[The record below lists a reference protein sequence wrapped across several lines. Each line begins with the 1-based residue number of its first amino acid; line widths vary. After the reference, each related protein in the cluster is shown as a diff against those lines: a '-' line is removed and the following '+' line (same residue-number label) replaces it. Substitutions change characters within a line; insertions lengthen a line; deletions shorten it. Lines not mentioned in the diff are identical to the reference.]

1 MTSMMKQL
9 CATVSALLLACSAP
23 MLRADEILDWNATIR
38 EVIQANVSHANP
50 GWSTRAM
57 AMTNGAMYDVLMG
70 FDRTHQP
77 FKHSALAPAG
87 ASQAAAVAQAAYQTL
102 MFAYPGQQPQLDLA
116 IAAKLG
122 AIPDG
127 PAKTAGIAYGNQTA
141 QTYIDWRTGDNADVV
156 VPYTP
161 GTDPG
166 EWRPDP
172 LHPGQSAWGP
182 AWGTLKPFIVSS
194 DQFPMDPPPALDS
207 AEYAAAF
214 NQVKELGAL
223 NSATRT
229 ADQTDIAI
237 FWAYDRQAMGPPPV
251 LFDRNLQ
258 DVAMTMGN
266 TEPENA
272 RLFAMASVAM
282 ADAATAAWDAKF
294 EDNYW
299 RPITAIRE
307 GDTDGNAATEA
318 AVDWKPLGAPGNN
331 SNDWSDDFT
340 PPFPAWPSGHA
351 TMGGA
356 LFEVLRDFYGTDNVN
371 YVLNSA
377 ETMPS
382 GLNTRSFTSFTQA
395 EWENGMSRIYMGV
408 HWLFDAEDG
417 IKLGNDIADWVGAN
431 AFQAVPE
438 PAAVGLLTTVL
449 VAATLSR
456 RRR

>member
-1 MTSMMKQL
+1 MLFLASS
-9 CATVSALLLACSAP
+9 ATLS
-23 MLRADEILDWNATIR
+23 RADAILDWNATIR
-38 EVIQANVSHANP
+38 QVIQANADHANP

-57 AMTNGAMYDVLMG
+57 AITNGAMYDVLMG

-87 ASQAAAVAQAAYQTL
+87 ASQQAAVAQAAYQSL
-102 MFAYPGQQPQLDLA
+102 MFSYPGQQPILDAA
-116 IAAKLG
+116 IATALG

-127 PAKTAGIAYGNQTA
+127 PAKTAGIAYGNQAA

-156 VPYTP
+156 LPYTP

-172 LHPGQSAWGP
+172 LHPNQSAWGP
-182 AWGTLKPFIVSS
+182 AWGTLKPYIVNSS

-229 ADQTDIAI
+229 ADQTDMAI

-251 LFDRNLQ
+251 LLDRNLA
-258 DVAMTMGN
+258 DIAMTTGN
-266 TEPENA
+266 TEAENA

-307 GDTDGNAATEA
+307 AATDGNAATEA
-318 AVDWKPLGAPGNN
+318 AVDWKPLGAPGVDP
-331 SNDWSDDFT
+331 NDWSDDFT

-371 YVLNSA
+371 YVLHSA
-377 ETMPS
+377 EEMPS
-382 GLNTRSFTSFTQA
+382 GLETRSFTSFTQA
-395 EWENGMSRIYMGV
+395 EWENGMSRVYMGV
-408 HWLFDAEDG
+408 HWIFDAEDG
-417 IKLGNDIADWVGAN
+417 IKLGNDIADWVVGN
-431 AFQAVPE
+431 AFQSIPE
-438 PAAVGLLTTVL
+438 PTAVGLL
-449 VAATLSR
+449 ATALIAVTFSR

>member
-1 MTSMMKQL
+1 MMKQL
-9 CATVSALLLACSAP
+9 CATVSAVLLTSSASS
-23 MLRADEILDWNATIR
+23 LRADEILDWNATIR
-38 EVIQANVSHANP
+38 QVIQANADHANP

-77 FKHSALAPAG
+77 FKHAALAPSG
-87 ASQAAAVAQAAYQTL
+87 AIEAAAVAQAAYKTL
-102 MFAYPGQQPQLDLA
+102 LYAYPDQKLVLDAAL
-116 IAAKLG
+116 AAKLD
-122 AIPDG
+122 AIPDSL
-127 PAKTAGIAYGNQTA
+127 KKVAGVLYGDQTA
-141 QTYIDWRTGDNADVV
+141 QTYIDWRTGDNADAV

-172 LHPGQSAWGP
+172 LHPDQSAWGP
-182 AWGTLKPFIVSS
+182 AWGTLKPFIVNSS

-207 AEYAAAF
+207 QEYADAF

-258 DVAMTMGN
+258 DIALAMGN
-266 TEPENA
+266 TERENA

-299 RPITAIRE
+299 RPVTAIRAGSADGNDATE
-307 GDTDGNAATEA
+307 GDP
-318 AVDWKPLGAPGNN
+318 DWKPLGAPGNDP
-331 SNDWSDDFT
+331 NDWSDDFT

-356 LFEVLRDFYGTDNVN
+356 LYEVLRDFYGTDDVN
-371 YVLNSA
+371 FVLNSA
-377 ETMPS
+377 ESMPS
-382 GLNTRSFTSFTQA
+382 GNKTRSFASFSQA
-395 EWENGMSRIYMGV
+395 ELENGMSRVYMGV
-408 HWLFDAEDG
+408 HWIFDAEDG
-417 IKLGNDIADWVGAN
+417 IQLGNEIADWVGAN

-438 PAAVGLLTTVL
+438 PAPAGLLTIAL
-449 VAATLSR
+449 VASTLSR
-456 RRR
+456 RREER

>member
-1 MTSMMKQL
+1 MMKQL
-9 CATVSALLLACSAP
+9 CATVSALLLTSSAS
-23 MLRADEILDWNATIR
+23 MLRADEILDWNVTIR
-38 EVIQANVSHANP
+38 QVIQANADHANP

-57 AMTNGAMYDVLMG
+57 ALTNGAMYDVLMG

-77 FKHSALAPAG
+77 FKHSALAPSG

-102 MFAYPGQQPQLDLA
+102 MFSYPGEQPLLDA
-116 IAAKLG
+116 MIAAKLN

-127 PAKTAGIAYGNQTA
+127 AAKTAGIAYGNQAA
-141 QTYIDWRTGDNADVV
+141 QTYINWRTGDNADVV

-182 AWGTLKPFIVSS
+182 AWGTLKPFIVNSS
-194 DQFPMDPPPALDS
+194 DQFPMDPPPALNS

-331 SNDWSDDFT
+331 PNDWSDDFT

-377 ETMPS
+377 EAMPS

-408 HWLFDAEDG
+408 HWIFDAEDG
-417 IKLGNDIADWVGAN
+417 ITLGNDIADWVSAN
-431 AFQAVPE
+431 AFQAIPE
-438 PAAVGLLTTVL
+438 PTAAGLLTTAL
-449 VAATLSR
+449 IATTLSR
-456 RRR
+456 RRRP

>member
-1 MTSMMKQL
+1 MMKQL
-9 CATVSALLLACSAP
+9 WAVVSALLLISWGSQ
-23 MLRADEILDWNATIR
+23 LRADAILDWNATIR
-38 EVIQANVSHANP
+38 QVIQANATHANP

-57 AMTNGAMYDVLMG
+57 AITNGAMYDVLMG

-77 FKHSALAPAG
+77 FKHTALAPAG
-87 ASQAAAVAQAAYQTL
+87 ASQQAAVAQAAYQSL
-102 MFAYPGQQPQLDLA
+102 MFSYPGQQPILDAA
-116 IAAKLG
+116 IAAALG

-127 PAKTAGIAYGNQTA
+127 AAKTAGIAYGNQAA
-141 QTYIDWRTGDNADVV
+141 QTYIDWRTGDNADVA

-172 LHPGQSAWGP
+172 LHPNQSAWGP
-182 AWGTLKPFIVSS
+182 AWGTLKPFIVNSS
-194 DQFPMDPPPALDS
+194 DQFPMNPPPALDS

-251 LFDRNLQ
+251 LFDRNLV
-258 DVAMTMGN
+258 DIAITTGN
-266 TEPENA
+266 TERDNA

-307 GDTDGNAATEA
+307 AATDGNAATEA
-318 AVDWKPLGAPGNN
+318 AVDWKPLGAPGND

-356 LFEVLRDFYGTDNVN
+356 LFEVLRDFYGTDNLN
-371 YVLNSA
+371 YVLHSA
-377 ETMPS
+377 EDMPS
-382 GLNTRSFTSFTQA
+382 GLETRSFTSFTQA

-408 HWLFDAEDG
+408 HWIFDAEDG
-417 IKLGNDIADWVGAN
+417 IKLGNDIADWVSAN
-431 AFQAVPE
+431 AFQAIPE
-438 PAAVGLLTTVL
+438 PTAAGLLATSL
-449 VAATLSR
+449 LAATFSR
-456 RRR
+456 RRWQ

>member
-1 MTSMMKQL
+1 MMKQL
-9 CATVSALLLACSAP
+9 CAAVAALLLTSSAS
-23 MLRADEILDWNATIR
+23 LRADEILDWNATIR
-38 EVIQANVSHANP
+38 QVIQANATQANP

-77 FKHSALAPAG
+77 FKHTALAPSG
-87 ASQAAAVAQAAYQTL
+87 AIQTAAVAQAAYKTL
-102 MFAYPGQQPQLDLA
+102 LYSYPDQKSMLDAAL
-116 IAAKLG
+116 AAKLD
-122 AIPDG
+122 AIPDSLKKV
-127 PAKTAGIAYGNQTA
+127 AATLYGDQAA
-141 QTYIDWRTGDNADVV
+141 QTYIDWRTGDNADVI

-182 AWGTLKPFIVSS
+182 AWGTLKPFIVNSS
-194 DQFPMDPPPALDS
+194 DQFPMDPPPTLDS
-207 AEYAAAF
+207 QEYATAF
-214 NQVKELGAL
+214 NQVKELGVL

-251 LFDRNLQ
+251 LFDRNLV
-258 DVAMTMGN
+258 DVAITTGN
-266 TEPENA
+266 TERDNA

-307 GDTDGNAATEA
+307 ADTDGNAGTEA
-318 AVDWKPLGAPGNN
+318 APDWKPLGAPGADP
-331 SNDWSDDFT
+331 NDWADDFT

-371 YVLNSA
+371 YVLHSA
-377 ETMPS
+377 EDMPS
-382 GLNTRSFTSFTQA
+382 GLTTRSFTSFTQA

-417 IKLGNDIADWVGAN
+417 IQLGNDIADWVGAN

-438 PAAVGLLTTVL
+438 PAAAGLLTIAL
-449 VAATLSR
+449 AATTFSR
-456 RRR
+456 RRQQ

>member
-1 MTSMMKQL
+1 MMRQL
-9 CATVSALLLACSAP
+9 SSTIAAFACILAAAATH
-23 MLRADEILDWNATIR
+23 ADEILDWNATIR
-38 EVIQANVSHANP
+38 AVVQQNASHANP

-57 AMTNGAMYDVLMG
+57 AITNSAMYDVLMG
-70 FDRTHQP
+70 FERTHQP
-77 FKHSALAPAG
+77 FKHTTLAPAE
-87 ASQAAAVAQAAYQTL
+87 ASQQAAVAQAAYQTL
-102 MFAYPGQQPQLDLA
+102 MFSYPGEQPLLDAA
-116 IAAKLG
+116 IAAKLN

-141 QTYIDWRTGDNADVV
+141 QTYIDWRTGDNADAV

-161 GTDPG
+161 GTNPG

-172 LHPGQSAWGP
+172 LHPNQSAWGP
-182 AWGTLKPFIVSS
+182 AWGTLKPFIVNSS

-207 AEYAAAF
+207 QEYADAF

-258 DVAMTMGN
+258 DIALAMGN
-266 TEPENA
+266 TERENA

-299 RPITAIRE
+299 RPVTAIRAGSADGNDATE
-307 GDTDGNAATEA
+307 GDP
-318 AVDWKPLGAPGNN
+318 DWKPLGAPGNDP
-331 SNDWSDDFT
+331 NDWSDDFT

-356 LFEVLRDFYGTDNVN
+356 LYEVLRDFYGTDDVN
-371 YVLNSA
+371 FVLNSA
-377 ETMPS
+377 ESMPS
-382 GLNTRSFTSFTQA
+382 GNTTRSFTSFSQA
-395 EWENGMSRIYMGV
+395 ESENGMSRVYMGV
-408 HWLFDAEDG
+408 HWIFDAEDG
-417 IKLGNDIADWVGAN
+417 IQLGNDIADWVGAN

-438 PAAVGLLTTVL
+438 PAAAGLLTIAL

-456 RRR
+456 RRRAQ

>member
-1 MTSMMKQL
+1 MMKQL
-9 CATVSALLLACSAP
+9 CVTALMLFLATSATLS
-23 MLRADEILDWNATIR
+23 RADAILDWNATIR
-38 EVIQANVSHANP
+38 QVIQANADHANP

-57 AMTNGAMYDVLMG
+57 AITNGAMYDVLMG

-77 FKHSALAPAG
+77 FKHTALAPAG
-87 ASQAAAVAQAAYQTL
+87 ASQQAAVAQAAYQSL
-102 MFAYPGQQPQLDLA
+102 MFSYPGQQPILDAA
-116 IAAKLG
+116 ISTALG

-127 PAKTAGIAYGNQTA
+127 PAKTAGIAYGNQAA
-141 QTYIDWRTGDNADVV
+141 QTYIDWRTGDNADVN

-172 LHPGQSAWGP
+172 LHPNQSAWGP
-182 AWGTLKPFIVSS
+182 AWGTLKPFIVNSS

-207 AEYAAAF
+207 DEYAAAF

-251 LFDRNLQ
+251 LFDRNLA
-258 DVAMTMGN
+258 DIAMTRGN
-266 TEPENA
+266 TESENA

-307 GDTDGNAATEA
+307 AAADGNAATEA
-318 AVDWKPLGAPGNN
+318 AVDWKPLGAPGND

-371 YVLNSA
+371 YVLHSA
-377 ETMPS
+377 EEMPS
-382 GLNTRSFTSFTQA
+382 GLETRSFTSFTQA

-408 HWLFDAEDG
+408 HWIFDAEDG
-417 IKLGNDIADWVGAN
+417 IKLGNDIADWVSAN
-431 AFQAVPE
+431 AFQAIPE
-438 PAAVGLLTTVL
+438 PTAAGLLATGMI
-449 VAATLSR
+449 AATLSR
-456 RRR
+456 RRRQ

>member
-1 MTSMMKQL
+1 MMKQL
-9 CATVSALLLACSAP
+9 CAAVSALLLASSASQ
-23 MLRADEILDWNATIR
+23 LRADAILDWNATIR
-38 EVIQANVSHANP
+38 QVIQTNATHANP

-57 AMTNGAMYDVLMG
+57 AITNGAMYDVLMG

-77 FKHSALAPAG
+77 FKHTALAPAG
-87 ASQAAAVAQAAYQTL
+87 ASQQAAVAQAAYQSL
-102 MFAYPGQQPQLDLA
+102 MFSYPGQQPILDAA
-116 IAAKLG
+116 IATALG

-127 PAKTAGIAYGNQTA
+127 PAKTAGIAYGNQAA
-141 QTYIDWRTGDNADVV
+141 QTYIDWRTGDNADVT

-172 LHPGQSAWGP
+172 LHPNQSAWGP
-182 AWGTLKPFIVSS
+182 AWGTLKPFIVNSS

-251 LFDRNLQ
+251 LFDRNLV
-258 DVAMTMGN
+258 DIAITTGN
-266 TEPENA
+266 TERDNA

-307 GDTDGNAATEA
+307 AATDGNATTEA
-318 AVDWKPLGAPGNN
+318 AVDWKPLGAPGADP
-331 SNDWSDDFT
+331 NDWSDDFT

-356 LFEVLRDFYGTDNVN
+356 LFEVLRDFYGTDNLN
-371 YVLNSA
+371 YVLHSA
-377 ETMPS
+377 EDMPS
-382 GLNTRSFTSFTQA
+382 GLETRSFTSFTQA

-408 HWLFDAEDG
+408 HWIFDAEDG
-417 IKLGNDIADWVGAN
+417 IKLGNDIADWVSAN
-431 AFQAVPE
+431 AFQAIPE
-438 PAAVGLLTTVL
+438 PTAAGLL
-449 VAATLSR
+449 ATALIAVTFSR
-456 RRR
+456 RRRQ

>member
-1 MTSMMKQL
+1 MMKQL
-9 CATVSALLLACSAP
+9 CAAVSALLLASSASQ
-23 MLRADEILDWNATIR
+23 LRADAILDWNATIR
-38 EVIQANVSHANP
+38 QVIQANATHANP

-57 AMTNGAMYDVLMG
+57 AITNGAMYDVLMG

-77 FKHSALAPAG
+77 FKHTALAPAG
-87 ASQAAAVAQAAYQTL
+87 ASQQAAVAQAAYQSL
-102 MFAYPGQQPQLDLA
+102 MFSYPGQQPILDAA
-116 IAAKLG
+116 IAAALG
-122 AIPDG
+122 AIPDDA
-127 PAKTAGIAYGNQTA
+127 AKTAGIAYGNQAA
-141 QTYIDWRTGDNADVV
+141 QTYIDWRTGDNADVT

-172 LHPGQSAWGP
+172 LHPNQSAWGP
-182 AWGTLKPFIVSS
+182 AWGTLKPFIVNSS

-251 LFDRNLQ
+251 LFDRNLV
-258 DVAMTMGN
+258 DIAITTGN
-266 TEPENA
+266 TERDNA

-307 GDTDGNAATEA
+307 AATDGNATTEA
-318 AVDWKPLGAPGNN
+318 AVDWKPLGAPGADP
-331 SNDWSDDFT
+331 NDWSDDFT
-340 PPFPAWPSGHA
+340 PPSLLGRRAMPRWAARCSKCSA
-351 TMGGA
+351 TSTARTTSTMCSTRRRTCRRG
-356 LFEVLRDFYGTDNVN
+356 LRRG
-371 YVLNSA
+371 
-377 ETMPS
+377 
-382 GLNTRSFTSFTQA
+382 R
-395 EWENGMSRIYMGV
+395 
-408 HWLFDAEDG
+408 
-417 IKLGNDIADWVGAN
+417 
-431 AFQAVPE
+431 
-438 PAAVGLLTTVL
+438 
-449 VAATLSR
+449 SR
-456 RRR
+456 RSPRPNGRMA